1 MSFAQEP
8 LEKSFAFDPN
18 SVAELRRLWAQLIE
32 IVVWGEL
39 KSGTIGALP
48 RMRKRI
54 LEVGENTRSLISDRR
69 WIPNDR
75 ERVKGA
81 MAASLNLRDSLMQAD
96 RAAKL
101 LTSGDQFS
109 EFEARYLEFRKL
121 LLTFM
126 ESHEQSWGDLLE
138 SLYGEDSPE
147 DSPED
152 NLEDR
157 PDSQDAQ

>member
-1 MSFAQEP
+1 MPFAQDQ

-32 IVVWGEL
+32 IVVWGDL
-39 KSGTIGALP
+39 KSGTIGAVP
-48 RMRKRI
+48 RIRKRM

-101 LTSGDQFS
+101 LTGGDNFA
-109 EFEARYLEFRKL
+109 EFEACYLEFRRL

-126 ESHEQSWGDLLE
+126 ENHEQLWGDLLE
-138 SLYGEDSPE
+138 SLYSEDSE
-147 DSPED
+147 DSE
-152 NLEDR
+152 
-157 PDSQDAQ
+157 